1 MIKIIL
7 IIFIINLY
15 NSYGNEEPIILKRED
30 LKKIKYIERKKEYK
44 EKREYIIEENKK
56 EEIVKIINEIT
67 EEEFE
72 KIYKN
77 VINYKKEKKMLT
89 TQLEK
94 ENIKKIIKDNYK
106 NMLESIAYTESGF
119 KHKVGLIDEDD
130 ISYFQINIKE
140 NIWNTRKIE
149 KMVNK
154 ENITRNRL
162 INDIE
167 LSSRVALHILIY
179 NISLFINKYEI
190 KNIEKKDIGILVA
203 TYNHPFKLKEYYVN
217 KVEKYLNI

>member
-1 MIKIIL
+1 MINTLYATEKIH
-7 IIFIINLY
+7 
-15 NSYGNEEPIILKRED
+15 LKRED
-30 LKKIKYIERKKEYK
+30 LKNIKYLEKKTERKIYYKNEKE
-44 EKREYIIEENKK
+44 EKYNK

-77 VINYKKEKKMLT
+77 VISYKKEKKIT
-89 TQLEK
+89 TKELEK
-94 ENIKKIIKDNYK
+94 ENIKKILKENYK

-119 KHKVGLIDEDD
+119 KYKVGLIDEDD

-149 KMVNK
+149 KMINK
-154 ENITRNRL
+154 ENITRNSL
-162 INDIE
+162 INDTE

-190 KNIEKKDIGILVA
+190 KEIEKKDIGILVA
-203 TYNHPFKLKEYYVN
+203 TYNHPFKLKAYYVN

>member
-1 MIKIIL
+1 ML
-7 IIFIINLY
+7 GTLFA
-15 NSYGNEEPIILKRED
+15 NEKTIHLKRED
-30 LKKIKYIERKKEYK
+30 LKKIKYLEKKIEYKKENRKY
-44 EKREYIIEENKK
+44 EELYNK
-56 EEIVKIINEIT
+56 EEIVKTIKGIS

-72 KIYKN
+72 KIYEN
-77 VINYKKEKKMLT
+77 VINYKKEKKIIT

-94 ENIKKIIKDNYK
+94 GNIKKIIKENYK

-119 KHKVGLIDEDD
+119 KYKVGLIDEDD

-149 KMVNK
+149 KITKK
-154 ENITRNRL
+154 ENITRNKL

-190 KNIEKKDIGILVA
+190 KEVEEKDIGILVA

-217 KVEKYLNI
+217 KVEKYLKI